1 MSVGPVSSPFRGRGG
16 RGGRTPGGPRA
27 GLGLGSPRVP
37 SSFARPELRC
47 SRRPEPRGRAALGG
61 PEGRAA
67 VPVPGPGEAQTPRG
81 AAWRDPRGRPGGITT
96 LRFASAGRG
105 LSYFVAGSGWLR
117 LRGREP
123 FPDRPW
129 ACGVCLQRLRG
140 CSAPSSKRRYVPVL
154 VGNEMAQVLA
164 SGQWRPEGT
173 WAAVWCKGQKVVLP

>member
-1 MSVGPVSSPFRGRGG
+1 MWVRSPSPCGRGG

-37 SSFARPELRC
+37 SSFARSELRC

-67 VPVPGPGEAQTPRG
+67 VPVPGPGEVQTPRG
-81 AAWRDPRGRPGGITT
+81 AAWRVPRGRPSGITT

-105 LSYFVAGSGWLR
+105 LNYLWLVPGGS
-117 LRGREP
+117 
-123 FPDRPW
+123 
-129 ACGVCLQRLRG
+129 ACGVKRSSQTDLGAWGVCLQRLRG
-140 CSAPSSKRRYVPVL
+140 CSAQSSKRRYVPVL

-164 SGQWRPEGT
+164 SGQWRLPAAGLVQSPESGSS
-173 WAAVWCKGQKVVLP
+173 